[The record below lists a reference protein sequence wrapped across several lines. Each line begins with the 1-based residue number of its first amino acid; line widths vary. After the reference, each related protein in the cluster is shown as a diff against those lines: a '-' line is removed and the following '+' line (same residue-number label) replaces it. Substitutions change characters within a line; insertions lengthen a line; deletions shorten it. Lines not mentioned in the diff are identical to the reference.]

1 MPLFF
6 DHVQGLIKQKLKKL
20 EGFTGINTSQLLEV
34 ATKVFV
40 AQDQEIKQEVNRKIK
55 KQVDTL
61 AADFVTWS
69 SGPQWAGLSRGR
81 GNRHGLWPVSPR
93 CPHPR
98 KQLG

>member
-1 MPLFF
+1 MRLFF
-6 DHVQGLIKQKLKKL
+6 DHVQGLINQKLKKL

-61 AADFVTWS
+61 AADFVT
-69 SGPQWAGLSRGR
+69 
-81 GNRHGLWPVSPR
+81 
-93 CPHPR
+93 
-98 KQLG
+98 